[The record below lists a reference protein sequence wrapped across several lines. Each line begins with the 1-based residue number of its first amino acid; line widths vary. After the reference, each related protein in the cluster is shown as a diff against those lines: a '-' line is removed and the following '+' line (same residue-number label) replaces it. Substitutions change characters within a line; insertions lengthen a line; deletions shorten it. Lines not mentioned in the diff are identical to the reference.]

1 MPSKWTHRLG
11 FTAGAL
17 TRLKNFM
24 QISDYYTTDRHLI
37 HFTRQQASDFA
48 KGVAN
53 DYNPIHDIDA
63 KRFCVPGD
71 LLFAVALSK
80 MGLSKTMN
88 VQFADMVGD
97 GIKLEFPESN
107 SGPSSVCDEGGKH
120 YLDINRQGENTQ
132 DEELIANLSREYVA
146 FSGQTFPHI
155 LVPLWKQHQV
165 MINPARPLVIYQSM
179 SIELDTLDLH
189 HPTLEVAEVSLE
201 PKGKRGDV
209 SLGFNFV
216 ENGKV
221 VGHGEKRMVLS
232 GLRAYDQEQVEGV
245 VDFYNERKTA
255 KV

>member
-1 MPSKWTHRLG
+1 MTHW
-11 FTAGAL
+11 AAPKACAP
-17 TRLKNFM
+17 TRLKKFM
-24 QISDYYTTDRHLI
+24 QIDHYYSTDRHLI
-37 HFTRQQASDFA
+37 HFSRQQASDFA
-48 KGVAN
+48 KLVAN

-80 MGLSKTMN
+80 TGLSKSMK
-88 VQFADMVGD
+88 VQFADMVSD
-97 GIKLEFPESN
+97 GVKLEFPQSESG
-107 SGPSSVCDEGGKH
+107 SSSVCDESGKH
-120 YLDINRQGENTQ
+120 YLDINREGDNTQ
-132 DEELIANLSREYVA
+132 APELIANLSREYVA

-189 HPTLEVAEVSLE
+189 QPTLEVAEVSLT
-201 PKGKRGDV
+201 PQGKRGDV

-221 VGHGEKRMVLS
+221 VGHGEKKMVLS
-232 GLRAYDQEQVEGV
+232 GLRAYDQEQVDGV
-245 VDFYNERKTA
+245 VNFYNERKTA
-255 KV
+255 TA